1 MMKISK
7 NILPKGGL
15 EMKGTPI
22 VVPEGRNEKQNN
34 PGGRGVEKSVSGS
47 LRKGERNENA
57 QSCIQNI
64 R

>member
-1 MMKISK
+1 
-7 NILPKGGL
+7 
-15 EMKGTPI
+15 MKGTPI

-64 R
+64 W